1 MEILKQAL
9 ESNGFEY
16 IGPCKICG
24 GRGFEYKLNRTIAK
38 IKKDAQG
45 RELHITMS
53 GWGQNGRR
61 IVPTLIDLKNQI
73 HRDNLDHII
82 KVNAGLID
90 NSDGTEQQ

>member
-9 ESNGFEY
+9 ERNGFEY

-45 RELHITMS
+45 RELHITIS
-53 GWGQNGRR
+53 GWTQQGRR
-61 IVPTLIDLKNQI
+61 IVPTLIELKNPT
-73 HRDNLDHII
+73 HRENLDHII
-82 KVNAGLID
+82 KVNSGLND
-90 NSDGTEQQ
+90 NQETTTGE